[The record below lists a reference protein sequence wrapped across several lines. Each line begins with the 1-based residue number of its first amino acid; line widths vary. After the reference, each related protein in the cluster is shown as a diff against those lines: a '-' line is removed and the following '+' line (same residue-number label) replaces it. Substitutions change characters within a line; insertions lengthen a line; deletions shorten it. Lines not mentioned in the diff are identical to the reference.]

1 MSPDHTAV
9 PRQIRCT
16 FFVLKIFPLFE
27 VLFFLAP
34 FDWSMAE
41 GDDWRADGVTEDL
54 AVTESDLALSE
65 RGHFGVVRDHNDGV
79 ALAVKVAKKL
89 GDDGL
94 VGSVEVASGFVSE
107 EDRWVVDE
115 GARDADALLFAAR

>member
-1 MSPDHTAV
+1 M
-9 PRQIRCT
+9 
-16 FFVLKIFPLFE
+16 
-27 VLFFLAP
+27 
-34 FDWSMAE
+34 
-41 GDDWRADGVTEDL
+41 TEHL

-94 VGSVEVASGFVSE
+94 VGSVEVTSGFVSE
-107 EDRWVVDE
+107 EDGRVVDE
-115 GARDADALLFAAR
+115 SAGDAYTLLFAA